1 MEARCV
7 WFAVGGRAACGGK
20 GPRMSSAGLRSLRT
34 SEVRERWVLG
44 VPPAGLLLC
53 PEVSRAELEQTWR
66 EVRSPAT
73 FSASIAH
80 PFEGPCMSTC
90 PVPRPARPGHSVA
103 PGPSRCLPVKVDAT
117 SQRLA
122 SPQRA
127 TRKTRS
133 RCHAGSCVPFTST
146 SLPVVDSAVPPAG
159 EKGSV
164 RSSGN
169 RGHFLV
175 FTSL

>member
-1 MEARCV
+1 MCLICCWRESCV
-7 WFAVGGRAACGGK
+7 WWEGALDE
-20 GPRMSSAGLRSLRT
+20 LRGVEVTVRT

-73 FSASIAH
+73 LGASIAH

-90 PVPRPARPGHSVA
+90 PVPRSAPPGHSVA

-117 SQRLA
+117 PQRLA
-122 SPQRA
+122 GTQRA

-133 RCHAGSCVPFTST
+133 RCQARRSVPFLS

-159 EKGSV
+159 EKGGV

-169 RGHFLV
+169 RGHLSV
-175 FTSL
+175 FTTL